1 MENSNFIYEAAFRAS
16 EKGTL
21 PGVKFIIMETPF
33 DSFDKDT
40 MDYLYPDGFPGWG
53 VEHAAMFETSMMLYI
68 APELVL
74 MDKGVDSEIEDNT
87 FYDVLPI
94 QASHTTESGNLWKM
108 SGASAQK
115 GERIWKELLK
125 TLTTVIEKEVG

>member
-40 MDYLYPDGFPGWG
+40 MDYLYPDGFPGC
-53 VEHAAMFETSMMLYI
+53 
-68 APELVL
+68 LV
-74 MDKGVDSEIEDNT
+74 VS
-87 FYDVLPI
+87 
-94 QASHTTESGNLWKM
+94 
-108 SGASAQK
+108 
-115 GERIWKELLK
+115 
-125 TLTTVIEKEVG
+125 

>member
-1 MENSNFIYEAAFRAS
+1 M
-16 EKGTL
+16 
-21 PGVKFIIMETPF
+21 KFIIMETPF

-94 QASHTTESGNLWKM
+94 QASHTTKAATSGRCPALRPK
-108 SGASAQK
+108 K

-125 TLTTVIEKEVG
+125 TLTAVMEKEVG